1 MFQKRMISTVLL
13 AVLLVSLL
21 SACIPPASP
30 TNSTEPTVPTIPTL
44 PTTPTLPTEPVGAFD
59 PYALLAKMPEK
70 EQHMIF
76 KLHFARYDMDSCDMS
91 YEEKLAAMSLRVFG
105 VFDGTYAMM
114 IDSSWEYAQI
124 PYYES
129 VAGMVFYYPTAQ
141 SIIMHNEKWGKDY
154 HLLEAFER
162 QLITS
167 EQVAA
172 IYKNYYSAY
181 PKLLTQAQ
189 SLTVFTDEVK
199 QKIATMFQDQYGE
212 ELDWDALN
220 YSGRRRV
227 KLNGAVEGAHV
238 FLRTGPYENVLA
250 YIIEKK
256 IGDYTFAHWDHFELY
271 AYVNGNLMTLEEA
284 YESNYISD
292 LQLRAILDYHR
303 DA

>member
-1 MFQKRMISTVLL
+1 MFLKRMMSAVLI

-21 SACIPPASP
+21 SACIPLAPPAKSI
-30 TNSTEPTVPTIPTL
+30 EADVPTSPSL
-44 PTTPTLPTEPVGAFD
+44 STTPTQPTEPVVAFD
-59 PYALLAKMPEK
+59 PYALVAEMPEK

-76 KLHFARYDMDSCDMS
+76 KLRFDRYDMDDNDMS
-91 YEEKLAAMSLRVFG
+91 YEEMLAAMSLRVFG

-114 IDSSWEYAQI
+114 IDSSWEYAQT

-162 QLITS
+162 QLITA

-181 PKLLTQAQ
+181 PELLTQAQ
-189 SLTVFTDEVK
+189 SLTVFADEVK
-199 QKIATMFQDQYGE
+199 QKIATLFQDQYGE

-227 KLNGAVEGAHV
+227 KLYGAVGGAHV
-238 FLRTGPYENVLA
+238 FSRTGPYENVLA

-256 IGDYTFAHWDHFELY
+256 IGDYTFAHWDHFEIY

-284 YESNYISD
+284 YEGNFISD